1 MGKSALY
8 RQGALRFELLF
19 GNGLESSA
27 GSVII
32 GIDGLG
38 ITGVAVHIEYG
49 LALFGIDYVD
59 EAILKSRYYF
69 GGVILAG
76 LGDGNGVVVYTVGH
90 ADNVELVPDGLGAA
104 HALLAGFVLL
114 VNGQH
119 PAGFVVVT
127 AVGIAN
133 DDVYLL
139 GSGVGE
145 GGAVAGIKGNDVGKI
160 GDLLAVVIGHQPHGR
175 IDITGGRGG
184 LLHRPA
190 GAVKIFPGEGFAV
203 VDLLGQ
209 LLAVFGGGGVD
220 QGTIVGYLGAV
231 LLGGVS
237 FAVPVRGVGAVVG
250 QAVAGGGQYNVGIIG
265 IEGIGAAGQPAKI
278 DGAADMASPVAS

>member
-1 MGKSALY
+1 M
-8 RQGALRFELLF
+8 RFELLF

-104 HALLAGFVLL
+104 HALLTGFVLL
-114 VNGQH
+114 VYGQH

-127 AVGIAN
+127 AVGIAD
-133 DDVYLL
+133 DDVHLL

-160 GDLLAVVIGHQPHGR
+160 GYLLAVIVFISHM
-175 IDITGGRGG
+175 
-184 LLHRPA
+184 
-190 GAVKIFPGEGFAV
+190 EG
-203 VDLLGQ
+203 
-209 LLAVFGGGGVD
+209 
-220 QGTIVGYLGAV
+220 
-231 LLGGVS
+231 
-237 FAVPVRGVGAVVG
+237 
-250 QAVAGGGQYNVGIIG
+250 
-265 IEGIGAAGQPAKI
+265 
-278 DGAADMASPVAS
+278 